1 MPCFRHAALA
11 AFALYASV
19 GIANAIQAAKPANAV
34 VPIDRIIAVVNGDVI
49 TEFDLGDQ
57 MKFVT
62 RQLSKQETPL
72 PPREVLEKQLLERMI
87 NERVQMQFAKET
99 GLRIDDAQLEKT
111 IGRIAQENSM
121 TVQAFRDA
129 LVADGIS
136 FNKFRE
142 EIRGEIIKA
151 RLKERE
157 VDNKITVT
165 DSEIDNFMEKREAQI
180 GQAEEYNLAHVLVRV
195 PEQASPEQVQ
205 EKRARAEQALA
216 QLKEGAP
223 FAQVSAGFSD
233 APDALEGGSMGWRAP
248 ARLPDIFVEPLKTMK
263 TGEVSAILRSPNGFH
278 ILKLQEKRGGDDAP
292 VIVEQ
297 TNARHILIKPSE
309 LTSEADAKKRLTNL
323 KERLDNGAD
332 FAELARL
339 NSEDG
344 SAGKGGDL
352 GWISPSDTVPDF
364 ERAMAALQPGQISEP
379 IQSQF
384 GWHLIQVL
392 DRRKEDVSEEKQR
405 LLARQAVRARKSD
418 EAYQEWLRQLRDQ
431 AYVEYRLEDQ

>member
-1 MPCFRHAALA
+1 MRYFRHAALA
-11 AFALYASV
+11 AFAVYASI
-19 GIANAIQAAKPANAV
+19 GIANAIQAAKPLDVV
-34 VPIDRIIAVVNGDVI
+34 VPIDRIIAVVNEDVI
-49 TEFDLGDQ
+49 TGFDLDDQ

-62 RQLSKQETPL
+62 RQLSKQDTPL

-111 IGRIAQENSM
+111 ISRIAQDNSM
-121 TVQAFRDA
+121 TVQAFREA

-165 DSEIDNFMEKREAQI
+165 DSEIDNFMEKREAQA
-180 GQAEEYNLAHVLVRV
+180 GQAEEYNLAHILVRV

-205 EKRARAEQALA
+205 EKQARAENALA
-216 QLKEGAP
+216 QLNEGAP

-248 ARLPDIFVEPLKTMK
+248 ERLPDIFVEPLKTMK
-263 TGEVSAILRSPNGFH
+263 TGEVSPILRSPNGFH

-292 VIVEQ
+292 IIIEQ
-297 TNARHILIKPSE
+297 TRARHILVKPSE

-323 KERLDNGAD
+323 KERLDNGSD

-352 GWISPSDTVPDF
+352 GWISPGDTVPDF

-379 IQSQF
+379 VLSQF
-384 GWHLIQVL
+384 GWHLIQVIE
-392 DRRKEDVSEEKQR
+392 RRKEDVSEEKQR

-431 AYVEYRLEDQ
+431 AYVEYRLEEQ